1 MRLNMYRAL
10 ELDVNGR
17 LIRGCL
23 RAPEGEGP
31 FPTVIF
37 FHGFTVDKVGM
48 MRLHELFARECVK
61 AGFACVRFDFYGC
74 GESDGDFNEMTV
86 GHEIE
91 EGKAIYEWC
100 QKQPFCQPEN
110 VFLTGHSMGG
120 LVTGCLAP
128 VLQPKAIVL
137 WAPALNMYYGAA
149 VRARTMKGPTEHGW
163 DINGLEL
170 SRTYLDEIRK
180 MDTLAMS
187 RGYHG
192 KVLLVHGTED
202 ELVQVDVA
210 YQYQDVYGDKM
221 QLELIEGSNH
231 QFSSLAWKQRVYDLT
246 TTFLRRQI
254 EG

>member
-120 LVTGCLAP
+120 LVAGCLAP
-128 VLQPKAIVL
+128 MLQPKAIAL
-137 WAPALNMYYGAA
+137 WAPAL
-149 VRARTMKGPTEHGW
+149 
-163 DINGLEL
+163 NGLEL

-210 YQYQDVYGDKM
+210 YQYQDVYGDQM
-221 QLELIEGSNH
+221 QLELIDGSNH